1 MKRVLIL
8 ALMFCFSFAQAYEIT
23 VYGRNSCG
31 FTANLRS
38 ELDAAKVPYSYCN
51 IDSSGCLGQLFQVA
65 IEFNLAV
72 NGQVNLPVVLV
83 VADGVRHG
91 YVRPTIAMVLNATY
105 VDDVDQAVDLY
116 PNPASGIIHVNGDAK
131 IYDMT
136 GRLLLR
142 SWDNDVDVSAL
153 PRGVYVVMIE
163 WEAIKLIKE
172 YGGKL

>member
-8 ALMFCFSFAQAYEIT
+8 ALVFCFSFAQAYEIT

-31 FTANLRS
+31 FTANLRN
-38 ELDAAKVPYSYCN
+38 ELDAAKVPYTYCN
-51 IDSSGCLGQLFQVA
+51 IDSSGCLGQLFSVA
-65 IEFNLAV
+65 LEFNLAV

-91 YVRPTIAMVLNATY
+91 YVRPTLNTILKVTV
-105 VDDVDQAVDLY
+105 VDDLVRGVDLY
-116 PNPASGIIHVNGDAK
+116 PNPASSIIHVSGDAE

-172 YGGKL
+172 